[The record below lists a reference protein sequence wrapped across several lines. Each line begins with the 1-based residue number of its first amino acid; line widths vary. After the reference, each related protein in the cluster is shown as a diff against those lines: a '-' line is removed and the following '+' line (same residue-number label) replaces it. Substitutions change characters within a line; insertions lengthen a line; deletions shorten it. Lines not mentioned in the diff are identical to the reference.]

1 MLALLFHLFFVTVLQ
16 LQCWSNSL
24 NSVDF
29 IEILPFLIRFE
40 PFREPLMRFL
50 TVFILLIQLY
60 NADMTFKIRFA
71 TINFNFKESFDFF
84 QLIS

>member
-24 NSVDF
+24 ISVDF
-29 IEILPFLIRFE
+29 LEILPVLIRFE
-40 PFREPLMRFL
+40 HLRESLMRL
-50 TVFILLIQLY
+50 PTVFILFVKLY

-71 TINFNFKESFDFF
+71 TINFN
-84 QLIS
+84 L